1 MRTFLVV
8 DIYVCDP
15 QVNLHHITYF
25 NPKPLPYP
33 VFPKFLNELSLPH
46 TARFYLRCQQRPCCR
61 AMRADNVKYHILWY
75 PKFPHTNFTWP
86 SNYCKPN
93 SIIIRQQKVTK
104 PVQWSVTFVHTEM
117 LTPTHKI
124 I

>member
-8 DIYVCDP
+8 EIYVCDP

-61 AMRADNVKYHILWY
+61 AIRADSTQQQYIPNPFFWPHILNKQETIPFCIY
-75 PKFPHTNFTWP
+75 
-86 SNYCKPN
+86 S
-93 SIIIRQQKVTK
+93 
-104 PVQWSVTFVHTEM
+104 
-117 LTPTHKI
+117 
-124 I
+124 